1 MSDGTSS
8 NKPSSNQAS
17 RESPHWAD
25 RRLWQIQPIRDC
37 LLVAGVIALVM
48 LGARMSVVT
57 VPLGL
62 AMVLAYLFEP
72 VIRRM
77 ARLHWVSRE
86 GAVVGV
92 IASVVFLV
100 VAPLTLSLVFAIGQG
115 LDYSERFASNVSQLN
130 SAINAPDDDQYQ
142 QLGESL
148 PSDAWRWVSDSVR
161 EYRAVQSPVAEAADT
176 DTPAGDADGALLSS
190 IVASTV
196 SYIESNRGEIGKR
209 LVSQGFNAVTMAIGF
224 VTSVGFLLF
233 TAFLTAFFFFFCST
247 GFGKLTG
254 FWQSLIPDKNRART
268 LELLGKMDRVI
279 ASFIR
284 GRLVIAMI
292 QSALF
297 TIAYW
302 IIGVPAPMILGPIVG
317 ILSIVPYLAL
327 VGIPISVV
335 LLLLE
340 PSGVAW
346 QGAWWWIIGA
356 PVVVYFAIQALD
368 DYVLTP
374 SIQGKGT
381 GMDTP
386 TILFATIAGGALLGI
401 FGMLLAIP
409 VAACLK
415 ILLIEVYWPRFKGWT
430 EGRSVDPLPLGSSGS
445 RE

>member
-1 MSDGTSS
+1 MSDENSS
-8 NKPSSNQAS
+8 NKPSP
-17 RESPHWAD
+17 ESTHWAD
-25 RRLWQIQPIRDC
+25 RRLWRIQPVRDC
-37 LLVAGVIALVM
+37 LLVAGVIAIVI

-77 ARLHWVSRE
+77 VKLQWVSRE
-86 GAVVGV
+86 GAVAAV
-92 IASVVFLV
+92 IASVVFLIV
-100 VAPLTLSLVFAIGQG
+100 VPFTFSLIFAIGQG
-115 LDYSERFASNVSQLN
+115 LDYSAQFASHVSHLN
-130 SAINAPDDDQYQ
+130 SAINATEEAKAK
-142 QLGESL
+142 QLEETL
-148 PSDAWRWVSDSVR
+148 PSDAWRWVNQTVR
-161 EYRAVQSPVAEAADT
+161 EYRADKAPGAEADWVE
-176 DTPAGDADGALLSS
+176 PGVGDADGALLSS

-196 SYIESNRGEIGKR
+196 SYLETNQGEIGKR
-209 LVSQGFNAVTMAIGF
+209 LVSQGFNAVTMAVSF

-247 GFGKLTG
+247 GYGKLTG
-254 FWQSLIPDKNRART
+254 FWESLIPEKNRDRT

-317 ILSIVPYLAL
+317 FLSIVPYLAL
-327 VGIPISVV
+327 VGIPISIV

-346 QGAWWWIIGA
+346 QSAWWWTIGA
-356 PVVVYFAIQALD
+356 PVVVYFALQSFD

-374 SIQGKGT
+374 TIQGKGT

-386 TILFATIAGGALLGI
+386 TILFATIAGGALLGL

-409 VAACLK
+409 IAACLK
-415 ILLIEVYWPRFKGWT
+415 ILIVEVYWPRFEAWT
-430 EGRSVDPLPLGSSGS
+430 EGRSVDPLPLGTSDSTG
-445 RE
+445 

>member
-1 MSDGTSS
+1 MSDAT
-8 NKPSSNQAS
+8 PSQKQPQ
-17 RESPHWAD
+17 ESVHWAD
-25 RRLWQIQPIRDC
+25 RRLWRIQPVRDC
-37 LLVAGVIALVM
+37 LLIAGVIALVL

-77 ARLHWVSRE
+77 SRLHWVSRE
-86 GAVVGV
+86 GAVAAV
-92 IASVVFLV
+92 IASVVFFLV
-100 VAPLTLSLVFAIGQG
+100 VPLTFSLIFAIGQG
-115 LDYSERFASNVSQLN
+115 LNYTEHLASNVSDLN
-130 SAINAPDDDQYQ
+130 SAITAPDPALAK
-142 QLGESL
+142 QLEESL
-148 PSDAWRWVSDSVR
+148 PSDAWRWVCKTVR
-161 EYRAVQSPVAEAADT
+161 DYRAGQGTGAEAGAADST
-176 DTPAGDADGALLSS
+176 AGDADGALLSS
-190 IVASTV
+190 VVASTV
-196 SYIESNRGEIGKR
+196 TYLESNQGEIGKR
-209 LVSQGFNAVTMAIGF
+209 LVSQGFNAVTMEIGF

-247 GFGKLTG
+247 GYGRLLG
-254 FWQSLIPDKNRART
+254 FWESLIPDKNRERT

-302 IIGVPAPMILGPIVG
+302 IIGVPAPMILGPLVG
-317 ILSIVPYLAL
+317 FLSIVPYLAL
-327 VGIPISVV
+327 VGIPISIV

-340 PSGVAW
+340 PSGVSW
-346 QGAWWWIIGA
+346 QGAWWWVIGA
-356 PVVVYFAIQALD
+356 PVGVYFALQAFD

-374 SIQGKGT
+374 AIQGKGT

-386 TILFATIAGGALLGI
+386 TILFATIAGGALLGV

-409 VAACLK
+409 IAACLK
-415 ILLIEVYWPRFKGWT
+415 ILILDVYWPRFEAWT
-430 EGRSVDPLPLGSSGS
+430 EGRAVDPFPLGPPGAT
-445 RE
+445 EPGA